1 MPRRE
6 RSRRTAR
13 GFAHDARDLAA
24 LFALSTLLIAV
35 PAPAAP
41 AAEPTAAAIQRLD
54 DQGVRQI
61 VVAREPGVP
70 AAVRAAGRDD
80 AGVDHVATLR
90 LPNTEVVEAQP
101 GRLAEALRAL
111 RAEPG
116 VRYAEPDVPVYAT
129 TNDPQWPWLWGLQNT
144 GATGGTPGDDIDVV
158 DAWHLSTGAGQT
170 VAVVDTGATFGH
182 PDLQGAFATNAGE
195 NGTDA
200 LGQAKATNGVDDDN
214 DGFVDDARG
223 WDFVSCSSTCEGDP
237 TVGPDSDPSDG
248 TATRYHGHGTH
259 VTGTIAARRDNGVG
273 VAGVAPDAQVFPLR
287 ALAISGSGNASWIA
301 NAFDLAGD
309 KGYKIVNASLGGPF
323 AQVEKDAIAAHP
335 GTLYV
340 VAAGNNGANDD
351 VPANADYPCAFPEA
365 NIICV
370 GASDDDDRPAS
381 FSNYGATSVD
391 LFAPGENVLSTVPTA
406 GYSYYNGTSM
416 ATPHVAGTLALML
429 QVNPAA
435 TAAQL
440 KAALLGSVQRVGALN
455 GRSVTGGRL
464 DAAAAV
470 AAVSATPTDPDGD
483 HLPTSADNCPYVA
496 NPGQEDG
503 NHDGFGDVCQPP
515 APVTARPTTAVTPTP
530 VGSTTPLATP
540 PVRPPSVAP
549 AVNSAPVLGKVK
561 AGGPL
566 TARHPVTVRFTLDRA
581 ATTRLTVG
589 RRAGSAYRDVAAV
602 SLRTRPGA
610 NRYVLRTRVGRR
622 TVRAGR
628 YRLALQAVVGTRRS
642 NVRTVT
648 LTVR

>member
-35 PAPAAP
+35 PVPAAR
-41 AAEPTAAAIQRLD
+41 ASEPTAAAIQRLD
-54 DQGVRQI
+54 DQGARQI
-61 VVAREPGVP
+61 VVVREPGVP
-70 AAVRAAGRDD
+70 AAVRAAGRDG
-80 AGVDHVATLR
+80 AGVDHVANLR
-90 LPNTEVVEAQP
+90 LPDTEVVEAQP

-111 RAEPG
+111 QSEPG
-116 VRYAEPDVPVYAT
+116 VRYAEPDVPVHAT

-182 PDLQGAFATNAGE
+182 PDLQGAFATNPGE
-195 NGTDA
+195 SGAN
-200 LGQAKATNGVDDDN
+200 ATNGIDDDH

-223 WDFVSCSSTCEGDP
+223 WDFVSCAATCEEDATPGPDNDP
-237 TVGPDSDPSDG
+237 TDG
-248 TATRYHGHGTH
+248 DGSRHHGHGTH

-273 VAGVAPDAQVFPLR
+273 VAGVAPDAEVFPLR
-287 ALAISGSGNASWIA
+287 VLGMSGSGYASWIA

-323 AQVEKDAIAAHP
+323 SQVEKDAIAAHP

-340 VAAGNNGANDD
+340 VAAGNDAVNDD

-381 FSNYGATSVD
+381 FSNYGAASVD
-391 LFAPGENVLSTVPTA
+391 LFAPGENVLSTIPTA

-429 QVNPAA
+429 QVNPSA
-435 TAAQL
+435 TPAQL
-440 KAALLGSVQRVGALN
+440 KAALLGSAERVSALS

-470 AAVSATPTDPDGD
+470 AAMSATPNDPDGD
-483 HLPTSADNCPYVA
+483 HLTTSADNCPYVA
-496 NPGQEDG
+496 NPGQEDAD
-503 NHDGFGDVCQPP
+503 HDGFGDACQPP
-515 APVTARPTTAVTPTP
+515 APTAATPTKTVTPAP
-530 VGSTTPLATP
+530 VGGATPLATT
-540 PVRPPSVAP
+540 PVRRPSVAP
-549 AVNSAPVLGKVK
+549 AVDSPPMLGKVK

-581 ATTRLTVG
+581 ATTRLTVR

-602 SLRTRPGA
+602 SLRARPGA

-622 TVRAGR
+622 TLRAGR
-628 YRLALQAVVGTRRS
+628 YRLAVQAVVGTRRS